1 MPWNQTKQ
9 LDSQV
14 AHLSRL
20 SEWLYPEKSATKRL
34 TVATTTMRCARE
46 VTENRQYI
54 SNTVQRIM
62 REHPDTELVCF
73 GEMISGWYNPQ
84 ALIHAEPNVSEPI
97 PGQTTELL
105 SGLSRKYAIF
115 LCCGLSEKASD
126 GYHNAQ
132 VLVNPQGEIHAIHR
146 KWNLKSAE
154 REAGYV
160 PGTRPITTTEINGL
174 KVAMLICSDAAH
186 PRTMRALLRSSADV
200 ILFSLADDRDEN
212 WFVAKAQARMYG
224 AWIVSANRYGQ
235 EHHYWNGHTVISDPL
250 GRLRRTSVD
259 QEGYLVHTLKIA
271 TEQPGVRRVLRHIYV
286 KAPLIVHVLRN
297 WGILKS
303 YYQ

>member
-1 MPWNQTKQ
+1 M
-9 LDSQV
+9 
-14 AHLSRL
+14 SRL
-20 SEWLYPEKSATKRL
+20 DEWLYPERTATKRL
-34 TVATTTMRCARE
+34 TVATTTMRCAQD

-54 SNTVQRIM
+54 SNAVQRIM
-62 REHPDTELVCF
+62 QEHPDTELVCF

-97 PGQTTELL
+97 PGKTTELL

-115 LCCGLSEKASD
+115 LSCGLSERASD
-126 GYHNAQ
+126 GYHNTQ
-132 VLVNPQGEIHAIHR
+132 VLINPQGEIQAIHR
-146 KWNLKSAE
+146 KWNLKPAE

-160 PGTRPITTTEINGL
+160 PGVEPITTTEIKGL

-186 PRTMRALLRSSADV
+186 PRTMRELLRSRVEV

-212 WFVAKAQARMYG
+212 WFVAKAQARLYA

-250 GRLRRTSVD
+250 GRLRQTSVD
-259 QEGYLVHTLKIA
+259 QEGYLVYTLRIA
-271 TEQPGVRRVLRHIYV
+271 PEQSGVRSVLRHIYV
-286 KAPLIVHVLRN
+286 KAPLIMHVLRN
-297 WGILKS
+297 WRILKS

>member
-1 MPWNQTKQ
+1 M
-9 LDSQV
+9 
-14 AHLSRL
+14 SRL
-20 SEWLYPEKSATKRL
+20 SEWLYPEESAPKWL
-34 TVATTTMRCARE
+34 TVATTTMRCTRD

-54 SNTVQRIM
+54 LNTVQRIM
-62 REHPDTELVCF
+62 QEHPGTELVCF

-84 ALIHAEPNVSEPI
+84 ALIHAEPNVSESI
-97 PGQTTELL
+97 PGKTTDLL
-105 SGLSRKYAIF
+105 GDLAREYAIF
-115 LCCGLSEKASD
+115 LSCGLSEKASD
-126 GYHNAQ
+126 GYHNTQ
-132 VLVNPQGEIHAIHR
+132 VLINSQGEIQAIHR

-154 REAGYV
+154 REAGYA
-160 PGTRPITTTEINGL
+160 PGALPITTTEIKGL

-186 PRTMRALLRSSADV
+186 PRTMQALLRCGADV

-212 WFVAKAQARMYG
+212 WFVAQAQARLYD

-271 TEQPGVRRVLRHIYV
+271 TRQPGVRKVLRHIYV
-286 KAPLIVHVLRN
+286 KAPLIVHILKN
-297 WGILKS
+297 WRILKS